1 MYTSL
6 MEGARHQ
13 ATCFL
18 SSTNN
23 LRISLRKS
31 SHYLATSRCHTTSC
45 ENSATLT
52 ELRHAFTSSSSTSF
66 AGTSTKTFCRSYQT
80 LMCRGLLNTWMAQ
93 VLKRSFFL
101 SCLTLVQVLIG
112 IFDRTSIL
120 FRRSLQELGNI
131 CGVKEALPKS
141 YTLQESLL
149 GCVYEGT
156 FDGAKV
162 RIRRVK
168 MYPGGDP
175 QKVKEVCTRCH
186 VPLFSETHEFHR
198 HSIKWLRCRNT

>member
-1 MYTSL
+1 MSL

-23 LRISLRKS
+23 LRIPLRKT
-31 SHYLATSRCHTTSC
+31 SHYLATSRCHPIPC

-52 ELRHAFTSSSSTSF
+52 ELRHAFTSSLSTSF
-66 AGTSTKTFCRSYQT
+66 VETSIKMFCRSYET
-80 LMCRGLLNTWMAQ
+80 RMCRGLSNIWIAQ
-93 VLKRSFFL
+93 VLKLPFSSSR
-101 SCLTLVQVLIG
+101 LTLAQVLID
-112 IFDRTSIL
+112 IPDRTSIL
-120 FRRSLQELGNI
+120 FRRSLQELRNI
-131 CGVKEALPKS
+131 CDFKKALPKS
-141 YTLQESLL
+141 CTLQETLL

-156 FDGAKV
+156 FNGTKV

-175 QKVKEVCTRCH
+175 QKTKEVCTMCQ
-186 VPLFSETHEFHR
+186 VSLCLGTHESHR